1 MIEPASLAVF
11 FAAALLLGISP
22 GPDNLFVLA
31 QSLIGGRRAGFMI
44 TLGLCT
50 GLLVHTTA
58 VALGV
63 AAVIKTS
70 SVAFLALKM
79 AGAGYLLYLAWRAF
93 RAGGIKTAQAGDER
107 LTSSQLY
114 RRGIIMN
121 VINPKVTMFFLAFL
135 PQFINPDSGPVFP
148 QILLLGAAFVI
159 ATLIIF
165 NGIVLLAG
173 WIGERLGRSTVAQAW
188 LNRLSGMLFAGLAI
202 RLLLTRQ

>member
-1 MIEPASLAVF
+1 MIEPTSLAVF
-11 FAAALLLGISP
+11 FATALLLGISP

-31 QSLIGGRRAGFMI
+31 QSLVGGRRAGFMI

-70 SVAFLALKM
+70 SVAFMALKM

-93 RAGGIKTAQAGDER
+93 HAAGIKTAQAAGDR
-107 LTSSQLY
+107 LTSIQLY

-121 VINPKVTMFFLAFL
+121 VTNPKVTMFFLAFL

-148 QILLLGAAFVI
+148 QVLLLGAAFVV
-159 ATLIIF
+159 ATLIVF
-165 NGIVLLAG
+165 NTVALLAG
-173 WIGERLGRSTVAQAW
+173 WIGERLSRSTAAQAW
-188 LNRLSGMLFAGLAI
+188 LNRLAGMLFAGLAI
-202 RLLLTRQ
+202 KLLLTRQ